1 MTWVGVDGHEI
12 GRDKPCFVIAEA
24 GVNHN
29 GDVELA
35 RKLIDI
41 AAQAGAS
48 AVKFQTFAANRLA
61 TANAPKA
68 AYQKVGLP
76 TGESQRAMLERLELS
91 PEAHRILMRHCV
103 DRAIMFLSSAFDE
116 EAADLLDSLEVAAF
130 KVPSGELTNLTL
142 LQHIAA
148 KRRPIIM
155 STGMASLSEVATAV
169 DTLKAAGNSEIVL
182 LHCLS
187 SYPAEPAEVNLRA
200 MQIMEKTCGVPVG
213 FSDHTEGTAI
223 ALAAVALGAC
233 VIEKHFTIDRKLPGP
248 DQRASLEPGELN
260 SLVRDI
266 RNIEAAL
273 GDGQKILQPSETENR
288 NLVRKSLAAAHDLPA
303 GATVRPADLT
313 ALRPGT
319 GIAPGM
325 AGQIVGRCLRVPV
338 SMGKLIEWDMLV

>member
-1 MTWVGVDGHEI
+1 M
-12 GRDKPCFVIAEA
+12 
-24 GVNHN
+24 
-29 GDVELA
+29 LSL

-41 AAQAGAS
+41 AAQAGAT

-76 TGESQRAMLERLELS
+76 TEESQRAMLERLELS
-91 PEAHRILMRHCV
+91 PEAHRTLLRRCE

-116 EAADLLDSLEVAAF
+116 DAADLLDSLPVAAF
-130 KVPSGELTNLTL
+130 KVPSGEITNLTL

-155 STGMASLSEVATAV
+155 STGMASLSEVVTAV

-187 SYPAEPAEVNLRA
+187 SYPADPAEVNLRA
-200 MQIMEKTCGVPVG
+200 MQTMEKTCDVPVG
-213 FSDHTEGTAI
+213 FSDHTQGTAI

-273 GDGQKILQPSETENR
+273 GDGQKISQPSEIENR
-288 NLVRKSLAAAHDLPA
+288 NLVRKSLAAARDLPA
-303 GATVRPADLT
+303 GATVQPADLT
-313 ALRPGT
+313 TLRPGT
-319 GIAPGM
+319 GLAPGM
-325 AGQIVGRCLRVPV
+325 ADQIVGRCLRVPV